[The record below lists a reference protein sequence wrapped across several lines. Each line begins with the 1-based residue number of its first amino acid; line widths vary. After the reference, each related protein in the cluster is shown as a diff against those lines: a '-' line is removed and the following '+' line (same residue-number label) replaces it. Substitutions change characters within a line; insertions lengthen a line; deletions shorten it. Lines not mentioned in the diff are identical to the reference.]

1 MNIELFVRISPRTF
15 PREVLQKFEE
25 SVEKKHII
33 RVCGWF
39 SKNLSRVQITN
50 SMSVHNIKINT
61 KTPARISYSVIL
73 VRLHFIEVRLPSYRV
88 HHMKDVKANAQFW
101 QFFKFENVENFWIN
115 Y

>member
-61 KTPARISYSVIL
+61 KRLQEYHTRSYL
-73 VRLHFIEVRLPSYRV
+73 CGCTLLR
-88 HHMKDVKANAQFW
+88 
-101 QFFKFENVENFWIN
+101 
-115 Y
+115 